1 MRIGWKL
8 TAALVL
14 PLVAL
19 TIVLGY
25 AFEVRSRELLREEL
39 TREGRAIA
47 RVVQIAS
54 EDYLRDRQ
62 IADLRELADRIT
74 GYERVLGVRLF
85 DENGAITYQ
94 SSSLDSFPFQ
104 HREALL
110 KLLRDHTPFEYRRQL
125 GNESAV
131 GFMVPLLN
139 RTGALVGAVQILQL
153 ESYIRDDE
161 RATRNF
167 ILMLTFVMVLAIL
180 LIVLFVTRLSISRP
194 VQQLVTSF
202 RDVGARVVP
211 TRVPVRGNDEF
222 ARLSREF
229 NGMCDRLEATRERL
243 LEEQEHR
250 RQMEAHLRTAER
262 LAGLGRLAAGLAHEV
277 GTPLNVISGRA
288 ESLRRAH
295 VADPASHRHI
305 DIIVSQTERIERI
318 VRDMLDFARQKPPRR
333 VATDVRAVLRA
344 TLELLERQF
353 VSRNV
358 RVETAFADDLPAV
371 IADPDQIQQ
380 VFLNLAL
387 NAVDAMPSGGT
398 LNISSRLETV
408 NHPERE
414 DAPAPCVAVAFADNG
429 TGIPEAD
436 RSRVFDPFFTTKD
449 PGRGTGLGL
458 SVSYGIIEEHG
469 GWLDLQSR
477 VGEGTCFTVHLPV
490 EPATSGATT

>member
-1 MRIGWKL
+1 LRIGWKL

-19 TIVLGY
+19 TIALGY
-25 AFEVRSRELLREEL
+25 VFQVRSRELLREEL

-62 IADLRELADRIT
+62 IADLKEMADRIA

-85 DENGAITYQ
+85 DENGDITYQ

-104 HREALL
+104 RRDALL
-110 KLLRDHTPFEYRRQL
+110 KLLHDRTPFEYRREL
-125 GNESAV
+125 GVQSAV

-139 RTGALVGAVQILQL
+139 RTGMVVGAVQILQL
-153 ESYIRDDE
+153 ESYIHDDE
-161 RATRNF
+161 IATRNF
-167 ILMLTFVMVLAIL
+167 VLLLTFFMVIAIL
-180 LIVLFVTRLSISRP
+180 LIVLLVTRLSISRP

-202 RDVGARVVP
+202 RDVGARDVP

-229 NGMCDRLEATRERL
+229 NGMCDRLEATRKRL

-250 RQMEAHLRTAER
+250 REMETHLRTAER

-295 VADPASHRHI
+295 ATDPSSHRHV

-333 VATDVRAVLRA
+333 VSTDVRAVLRA

-358 RVETAFADDLPAV
+358 RVETSYAEGLPSV
-371 IADPDQIQQ
+371 TADPDQLQQ

-387 NAVDAMPSGGT
+387 NAVDAMPVGGT
-398 LNISSRLETV
+398 LHITTRVETV
-408 NHPERE
+408 KHPERGGE
-414 DAPAPCVAVAFADNG
+414 PAPCLAIGFADTG

-490 EPATSGATT
+490 EPATSGAAT